1 MNRISGLLFASKP
14 KRGGR
19 GCFLPL
25 QRYIMYHV
33 HIGLFWLF
41 GNKALWQSK
50 AKSSEIVGKNLRM
63 VYKNVVLA
71 TCIIHGL

>member
-1 MNRISGLLFASKP
+1 MFFTLAEI
-14 KRGGR
+14 
-19 GCFLPL
+19 
-25 QRYIMYHV
+25 YYVHV